1 MIKRIHWGIVILIIE
16 SVLENPKI
24 LRTPLAQKI
33 NRNYLQLIKYLD
45 MMELTELIAVP
56 KVEPHE
62 KTYIYITELGKRIL
76 DKSKDDKSKPSS

>member
-1 MIKRIHWGIVILIIE
+1 MIKRIHWEIVLLIIG

-45 MMELTELIAVP
+45 MMELTELITVDKIP
-56 KVEPHE
+56 NE
-62 KTYIYITELGKRIL
+62 KTYIHITELGKRIL

>member
-1 MIKRIHWGIVILIIE
+1 MIKRIHWEIVLLIIE

-45 MMELTELIAVP
+45 VMQLTELITVD
-56 KVEPHE
+56 KVEPNQ
-62 KTYIYITELGKRIL
+62 KTYIHVTELGKRIL
-76 DKSKDDKSKPSS
+76 DKSKE